1 MGASSL
7 ESDVSVLYKTHLCGG
22 LKDSSKFVAIL
33 KGKLPARETRHGEI
47 HGRLLP
53 TANQEGCSTPAKAQQ
68 EDVCQAAA
76 GIAKQVI
83 EENQA

>member
-1 MGASSL
+1 M
-7 ESDVSVLYKTHLCGG
+7 
-22 LKDSSKFVAIL
+22 L
-33 KGKLPARETRHGEI
+33 KGKLPAREKTRHSEI
-47 HGRLLP
+47 HGRLLRELIKK
-53 TANQEGCSTPAKAQQ
+53 AARFQQKAQQ